1 MKLALLQMDVA
12 WEARPQNFRK
22 VKRFARLAKEEGAE
36 LLILPEMFSTGFSMN
51 LNVTV
56 EEPGGETVSFLKQLA
71 TELELSVI
79 GGVVLKG
86 AGGLGRNSAL
96 VIDSHGRDVGTYTKC
111 HLFSFMEEQ
120 RYHEPGSGPVVF
132 DLNGIPVSIF
142 ICYDLRFPE
151 IFRAV
156 AERVHLMVV
165 IASWPS
171 ARQLHWDL
179 LLPARAV
186 ENQCYLAGVNRVG
199 EGGGLTF
206 TGGSAVY
213 DPLGNRIAY
222 GGEQE
227 TIIFAQINPAIVEK
241 IRKDMPF
248 LKDKRF

>member
-1 MKLALLQMDVA
+1 MKLALFQMDVA
-12 WEARPQNFRK
+12 WEARSKNFRK
-22 VKRFARLAKEEGAE
+22 VKGLAKMAKEEGAD
-36 LLILPEMFSTGFSMN
+36 LLILPEMFSTGFSMDLN
-51 LNVTV
+51 LTM
-56 EEPGGETVSFLKQLA
+56 EETGGETVSFLKQLA
-71 TELELSVI
+71 AEMEVSVI

-86 AGGLGRNSAL
+86 EKGLGRNTAL
-96 VIDSHGRDVGTYTKC
+96 AFDRCGREVAIYTKC
-111 HLFSFMEEQ
+111 HLFSYLKEDK
-120 RYHEPGSGPVVF
+120 YHEPGSGPVVF
-132 DLNGIPVSIF
+132 ELDGTPLSLF

-151 IFRAV
+151 IFRRV
-156 AERVHLMVV
+156 AQEVHLMVV

-213 DPLGNRIAY
+213 DPIGNRIAY

-227 TIIFAQINPAIVEK
+227 AVILAQIEPTTVE
-241 IRKDMPF
+241 RVRREMPF
-248 LKDKRF
+248 LKDRRF